1 MAYKLLL
8 VYKDDLVTEVVD
20 RWDIPKL
27 ILNKKGDEVKRVKFL
42 PTLKEIKKALQ
53 KHYKEMHKE

>member
-27 ILNKKGDEVKRVKFL
+27 ILNKAGDEVKRVKFL
-42 PTLKEIKKALQ
+42 PKLKEIKNALQ
-53 KHYKEMHKE
+53 THYKKRQSK